1 MAPNFPEPAR
11 YRPALARLVRAV
23 PVLLAL
29 LLPLPDVQAARPAV
43 AEPAQ
48 QRWSALTELS
58 FRHLRQ
64 EQGLPNEIATAVTED
79 GDGFLWVGTLG
90 GLARWDGYRFKVFK
104 VDGRNP
110 GALPDNV
117 IQTLHGDAAGRLWI
131 GTSASGLVRYER
143 HEDRFV
149 RYPVGPQGLSHVS
162 VRALIDDGAGGLWV
176 GTEGGL
182 DHLDPATGRI
192 QRLPAQDAT
201 GLQGLGVRALL
212 LDRKGTLWVGTQQG
226 LFRRAAGAGGFVQVL
241 LGTAGGGQ
249 PEAVSLFEDS
259 RGNVWIGSAQHGA
272 FVAEA
277 AGLEARPVQESSS
290 ATGDVLRVQPVVSIV
305 ETRQGEVW
313 LGTLGQGIV
322 SVDLATRLTRRIRH
336 QANLPVSLADN
347 AVRDLYR
354 DRSGLMWVA
363 SNRGLSRYDPSQAA
377 ILTMFGAPAC
387 EGLQRCG
394 ETAAQGSTEV
404 SWILPAPDGRVWM
417 GTHKQ
422 GVVIVDPAGA
432 RVAALR
438 PDAGRPEHALP
449 PDIVLAL
456 EPGPRGVV
464 FIATKRGLY
473 RASADG
479 RSVERVHLTGR
490 DPTAATWA
498 LLADGDTL
506 WVGGQTDGLWRLDL
520 RSGKAVAPL
529 QSAAQQLTDQRV
541 IVLARGAAG
550 QLWVG
555 TRNGLNR
562 YDTASGVVTRIA
574 PEPGRAQ
581 GLSAGFV
588 TALFTDAQSRLWVG
602 TYGGGINILESLVDG
617 EAPRFRPLAVAQ
629 GLPDDSVNAL
639 LTDASGQIWV
649 STDNGLATV
658 DPRSL
663 AVRSLKR
670 AEGVE
675 FLTYWTGSAA
685 RTAQGELLFGGAG
698 GMTIVRPERLAAW
711 TYRPPVRV
719 TDLRIGG
726 QAQPAGRYL
735 GAAGPATPT
744 PLPVTA
750 QANSLAVEFA
760 AMDYS
765 APERNRYAYRLE
777 GFESAWVETDAT
789 RRLAAYT
796 NLPPGNYRLLL
807 RGSNRDGS
815 WSETPLALPV
825 RVQAAWHQTLWFR
838 AAALLIVLMAM
849 FVIVQVRT
857 RWLRA
862 RQRELEAKVSA
873 RTAELERVSEALQEK
888 SRVLELASISD
899 PLTGLYNRRFLAEHI
914 EPSIAASLRRARDS
928 RPDHAV
934 DTDTLF
940 FLIDIDHFKRVNDLY
955 GHAAGDAV
963 LVHFCRRLQAVMRA
977 SDYLVRWGG
986 EEFLAVARD
995 TDRARAEELAERIR
1009 AAVAE
1014 APFVLDDGRA
1024 LSVSCSIG
1032 FACLPF
1038 VAPHPLALCWQD
1050 VVKLADMALLGA
1062 KRAGRNSWVGLAA
1075 APLAQ
1080 ADSLLAR
1087 LQVDPQLALRSGDLL
1102 IASNRPL
1109 PAVLE
1114 ALVAHEG
1121 HEGHAPHPG
1130 REAAAA
1136 QTSGSLSG
1144 LD

>member
-1 MAPNFPEPAR
+1 MSCSVGVVQEVQTHSIAR
-11 YRPALARLVRAV
+11 SWVARAAFG
-23 PVLLAL
+23 LAL
-29 LLPLPDVQAARPAV
+29 LLQALAGESLALPARSAA
-43 AEPAQ
+43 AELAP
-48 QRWSALTELS
+48 QRWAGLTELS

-64 EQGLPNEIATAVTED
+64 EQGLPNEIATAVAED

-90 GLARWDGYRFKVFK
+90 GLARWDGYRFKVYK
-104 VDGRNP
+104 ADGRTA

-131 GTSASGLVRYER
+131 GTSASGLVRYDGQ
-143 HEDRFV
+143 EDRFV

-182 DHLDPATGRI
+182 DHLDPATGQIR
-192 QRLPAQDAT
+192 RLSAQAGP
-201 GLQGLGVRALL
+201 GLQGVRALL
-212 LDRKGTLWVGTQQG
+212 LDRRGTLWVGTQQG
-226 LFRRAAGAGGFVQVL
+226 LYRRAAGAGGFVPVGM
-241 LGTAGGGQ
+241 GTSGAGQ
-249 PEAVSLFEDS
+249 PDAVSLFEDS
-259 RGNVWIGSAQHGA
+259 RGSIWVGSSQHGA
-272 FVAEA
+272 FIVEGS
-277 AGLEARPVQESSS
+277 GLQALPVQESSS
-290 ATGDVLRVQPVVSIV
+290 AAGDALRVQPVVTIV

-336 QANLPVSLADN
+336 QATLPVSLPDN

-363 SNRGLSRYDPSQAA
+363 SNRGLSRHDPSQAA
-377 ILTMFGAPAC
+377 ILTMFGTPICDVPLQCGDALSPA
-387 EGLQRCG
+387 
-394 ETAAQGSTEV
+394 STEV
-404 SWILPAPDGRVWM
+404 SWILPMPDGRIWLA
-417 GTHKQ
+417 THTQ
-422 GVVIVDPAGA
+422 GVLIVDPSGA
-432 RVAALR
+432 RVAALSPDASR
-438 PDAGRPEHALP
+438 PDRALP
-449 PDIVLAL
+449 PDIVLGL
-456 EPGPRGVV
+456 ELSPQGQV

-473 RASADG
+473 RANAEG
-479 RSVERVHLTGR
+479 TTVERVRIPGR
-490 DPTAATWA
+490 DPRASTWA

-506 WVGGQTDGLWRLDL
+506 WIGGETDGLWRLDL
-520 RSGKAVAPL
+520 RTGKAAAPL
-529 QSAAQQLTDQRV
+529 RDAAQQLTDQRV
-541 IVLARGAAG
+541 IVLARGPAN
-550 QLWVG
+550 QLWIG

-562 YDTASGVVTRIA
+562 YDTASGVVTRISPD
-574 PEPGRAQ
+574 PERPQ

-602 TYGGGINILESLVDG
+602 TYGGGVNILERLVEG
-617 EAPRFRPLAVAQ
+617 EAPRFRSLAAAQ

-639 LTDASGQIWV
+639 LADAAGQIWV

-685 RTAQGELLFGGAG
+685 RTAEGELLFGGAG

-726 QAQPAGRYL
+726 QDMPPGRFL
-735 GAAGPATPT
+735 AAAGPSRPV
-744 PLPVTA
+744 LPVSA
-750 QANSLAVEFA
+750 QANSLVVEFA

-777 GFESAWVETDAT
+777 GFESTWVETDAS

-796 NLPPGNYRLLL
+796 NLPPGSYRLLL
-807 RGSNRDGS
+807 RGSNRDGT

-825 RVQAAWHQTLWFR
+825 RVQPAWHQTLWFR
-838 AAALLIVLMAM
+838 AAALLTLLLAM

-862 RQRELEAKVSA
+862 RQRELELKVSA
-873 RTAELERVSEALQEK
+873 RTAELERVSEELQEK

-914 EPSIAASLRRARDS
+914 EPAIAASLRRARDS
-928 RPDHAV
+928 RPGHPV

-1009 AAVAE
+1009 AVVADS
-1014 APFVLDDGRA
+1014 PFVLDDGRT
-1024 LSVSCSIG
+1024 LNISCSIG

-1062 KRAGRNSWVGLAA
+1062 KRAGRNSWVGLSA

-1080 ADSLLAR
+1080 ADLLLA
-1087 LQVDPQLALRSGDLL
+1087 LAQVDPHPALRSGDLL
-1102 IASNRPL
+1102 VVSNRPAPVVMRAL
-1109 PAVLE
+1109 SELE
-1114 ALVAHEG
+1114 GLSS
-1121 HEGHAPHPG
+1121 HAG
-1130 REAAAA
+1130 RGAAA
-1136 QTSGSLSG
+1136 TEVSDSFS
-1144 LD
+1144 

>member
-1 MAPNFPEPAR
+1 M
-11 YRPALARLVRAV
+11 
-23 PVLLAL
+23 L
-29 LLPLPDVQAARPAV
+29 LLPQAHALQARSDRPIPAEL
-43 AEPAQ
+43 AP

-64 EQGLPNEIATAVTED
+64 EQGLPNEIATAVAED
-79 GDGFLWVGTLG
+79 GDGFLWIGTLG
-90 GLARWDGYRFKVFK
+90 GLARWDGYRFKVYK
-104 VDGRNP
+104 ADGRTA

-131 GTSASGLVRYER
+131 GTSASGLVRYDR
-143 HEDRFV
+143 DEDRFIP
-149 RYPVGPQGLSHVS
+149 YPVGPQGLSHVS

-176 GTEGGL
+176 GTEAGL
-182 DHLDPATGRI
+182 DHLDPASGRI
-192 QRLPAQDAT
+192 QRLPAQAAPA
-201 GLQGLGVRALL
+201 LQGLAVRALL
-212 LDRKGTLWVGTQQG
+212 LDRRGTLWVGTQQG
-226 LFRRAAGAGGFVQVL
+226 LFRREAGAGGFVLVTMAAP
-241 LGTAGGGQ
+241 GAAQ

-259 RGNVWIGSAQHGA
+259 RGNVWIGSSQHGA
-272 FVAEA
+272 FLVEG
-277 AGLEARPVQESSS
+277 AGSQALPVQESGS
-290 ATGDVLRVQPVVSIV
+290 ASGDALRVQPVVAIV

-336 QANLPVSLADN
+336 QPTLPVSLADN

-387 EGLQRCG
+387 ESTQRCG
-394 ETAAQGSTEV
+394 DAAAQGSTEV
-404 SWILPAPDGRVWM
+404 SWILPTPDGRVWL

-422 GVVIVDPAGA
+422 GVEIIDPSGA
-432 RVAALR
+432 HVGALR
-438 PDAGRPEHALP
+438 PDASRPERALP

-456 EPGPRGVV
+456 EPGPQGTV
-464 FIATKRGLY
+464 FIGTKRGLY

-479 RSVERVHLTGR
+479 RVVERVTITGR
-490 DPTAATWA
+490 DPTAPTWA
-498 LLADGDTL
+498 LLADGDQL
-506 WVGGQTDGLWRLDL
+506 WIGGMADGLWRLDL

-529 QSAAQQLTDQRV
+529 QKAAQQLTDQRV
-541 IVLARGAAG
+541 IVLARGPGGA
-550 QLWVG
+550 LWVG

-562 YDTASGVVTRIA
+562 YDPATGGVTRIG

-588 TALFTDAQSRLWVG
+588 TALFTDAQDRLWVG
-602 TYGGGINILESLVDG
+602 TYGGGINILESLVEG
-617 EAPRFRPLAVAQ
+617 EAPRFRPLAMAQ

-639 LTDASGQIWV
+639 LADAAGQVWV

-658 DPRSL
+658 DPGSL
-663 AVRSLKR
+663 AVRSLRR

-685 RTAQGELLFGGAG
+685 RTAEGELLFGGAG
-698 GMTIVRPERLAAW
+698 GMTIVRPERLAVW

-726 QAQPAGRYL
+726 QGHPAGRYL
-735 GAAGPATPT
+735 GAAGPAAPQA
-744 PLPVTA
+744 LPVTA

-760 AMDYS
+760 AMDFS

-777 GFESAWVETDAT
+777 GFETAWVETDAT
-789 RRLAAYT
+789 RRLASYT
-796 NLPPGNYRLLL
+796 NLPPGSYRLLL
-807 RGSNRDGS
+807 RGSNRDGT
-815 WSETPLALPV
+815 WSDTPLALPV
-825 RVQAAWHQTLWFR
+825 QVQPAWNQTLWFR
-838 AAALLIVLMAM
+838 AAALLTVLLAI

-862 RQRELEAKVSA
+862 RQRELELKVSA
-873 RTAELERVSEALQEK
+873 RTAELELVSEALHEK

-914 EPSIAASLRRARDS
+914 EPAITASLRRARDS

-940 FLIDIDHFKRVNDLY
+940 FLIDIDHFKRVNDVH

-995 TDRARAEELAERIR
+995 TDRGRAEELAERIR
-1009 AAVAE
+1009 AVVAD
-1014 APFVLDDGRA
+1014 APFVLDDGRP
-1024 LSVSCSIG
+1024 LSISCSIG
-1032 FACLPF
+1032 FACVPF
-1038 VAPHPLALCWQD
+1038 VARHPLALSWQD
-1050 VVKLADMALLGA
+1050 VVKLADTALLGA
-1062 KRAGRNSWVGLAA
+1062 KRAGRNAWVGLWAA
-1075 APLAQ
+1075 ADAAPDQLTHRAQLDPLQ
-1080 ADSLLAR
+1080 ALHN
-1087 LQVDPQLALRSGDLL
+1087 GDLRL
-1102 IASNRPL
+1102 TSNRP
-1109 PAVLE
+1109 AVVVME
-1114 ALVAHEG
+1114 ALAAHASEAGAAHCG
-1121 HEGHAPHPG
+1121 HPAPQP
-1130 REAAAA
+1130 
-1136 QTSGSLSG
+1136 SKSLS
-1144 LD
+1144 